1 MLDSVKA
8 TASTLDALT
17 RQYEGITNN
26 IANSS
31 VSGYKRRVVGFVH
44 ALEARMAE
52 AGGRITD
59 KTAIDFSQG
68 AMKTTERPLDM
79 AINGDGFFVVES
91 PDGVAYTRN
100 GAFRLNSKSQLVD
113 FANRTVAGKGGPIT
127 LPPDVSPA
135 QIAVSGDGTVTASG
149 RIIGVLKIVDFEDR
163 SLLQSVGGNS
173 FTAPKDAATITPEK
187 IEIVQGCQESSN
199 VNVVEELV
207 NLITVTRMYQAS
219 MKTVNSDD
227 DRMKS
232 LIQVAMP

>member
-1 MLDSVKA
+1 M
-8 TASTLDALT
+8 LDALSQ
-17 RQYEGITNN
+17 QYEGITNN

-44 ALEARMAE
+44 ALEAQMSK
-52 AGGRITD
+52 AGGRVCE

-68 AMKTTERPLDM
+68 AMKATERPLDL

-100 GAFRLNSKSQLVD
+100 GAFRLNDKGQLVD
-113 FANRTVAGKGGPIT
+113 FADRTVAGKGGPIT
-127 LPPDVSPA
+127 LPPDVSPS
-135 QIAVSGDGTVTASG
+135 QVAVSDDGTISASG
-149 RIIGVLKIVDFEDR
+149 RIIGSLKIVDFADR
-163 SLLQSVGGNS
+163 SVLQPVGGNS
-173 FTAPKDAATITPEK
+173 FTVPANTATITPEK
-187 IEIVQGCQESSN
+187 TGIVQGFQESSN

-207 NLITVTRMYQAS
+207 NLITVTRMYQAN

-232 LIQVAMP
+232 LLQVAMP